1 MSTRSR
7 ARQVVLQMLFQYD
20 LNAEAAAEQQQKF
33 ISTRLNKVEGLVR
46 FATQLVGN
54 VRSNKASLDVAVQAA
69 ANNWSI
75 PRMAVT
81 DRNILRL
88 GAYEILHTDTPPS
101 VVINEAIELAKRFGS
116 NQSSGFV
123 NGILDRVLKSSQ
135 SEIQTEAEAELAPAV
150 PDPVEPEKPVSDT
163 AKTPDETL

>member
-7 ARQVVLQMLFQYD
+7 ARQIVLQVLFQYD
-20 LNAEAAAEQQQKF
+20 INADSAAENQEQF
-33 ISTRLNKVEGLVR
+33 IRSRLNKVQGLVR
-46 FATQLVGN
+46 FATQLVGG
-54 VRSNKASLDVAVQAA
+54 VRTHKEALDVAVQAA

-101 VVINEAIELAKRFGS
+101 VVIDEAIELAKRFGS

-123 NGILDRVLKSSQ
+123 NGILDRVLKSGR
-135 SEIQTEAEAELAPAV
+135 SETTSSPEPTEQTAAESEQA
-150 PDPVEPEKPVSDT
+150 T
-163 AKTPDETL
+163 DESP

>member
-7 ARQVVLQMLFQYD
+7 ARQIVLQVLFQYD
-20 LNAEAAAEQQQKF
+20 INAESAAENQEQF
-33 ISTRLNKVEGLVR
+33 IRSRLNKVQGLVR
-46 FATQLVGN
+46 FATQLVGG
-54 VRSNKASLDVAVQAA
+54 VRTHKEALDVAVQAA

-101 VVINEAIELAKRFGS
+101 VVIDEAIELAKRFGS

-123 NGILDRVLKSSQ
+123 NGILDRVLKSGRPEIR
-135 SEIQTEAEAELAPAV
+135 SETTSSPEPTEQTAAESEQA
-150 PDPVEPEKPVSDT
+150 T
-163 AKTPDETL
+163 DESP